1 MGSLTVC
8 GAPGPERSSAGAGT
22 HGSICA
28 VPGFFGVGGLCH
40 SIERK
45 KKMLYYFPVSEEA
58 LASPG
63 QEAHL
68 CSAV

>member
-1 MGSLTVC
+1 M
-8 GAPGPERSSAGAGT
+8 PFHRKK
-22 HGSICA
+22 
-28 VPGFFGVGGLCH
+28 
-40 SIERK
+40 K